1 MNAKR
6 ADLCWRTESRAESTL
21 KPRRAA
27 AVQIEDERLPFV
39 AAEVFELR
47 PGLLCGVDVH
57 GNAALSEGREGR
69 RFGERFEPR
78 SDRREPRQTGV
89 AASALSGL
97 PHGSGVSYRFASQK
111 RCPSHLIAVGGPHA
125 GWGCIAGILLWLS
138 YRPPRRRLRREC

>member
-1 MNAKR
+1 MLVPAPHATFSAELPPTTGVANERQKR
-6 ADLCWRTESRAESTL
+6 ADLCWRTESRAESPL

-69 RFGERFEPR
+69 RFGERFEPGV
-78 SDRREPRQTGV
+78 RQ
-89 AASALSGL
+89 ARA
-97 PHGSGVSYRFASQK
+97 
-111 RCPSHLIAVGGPHA
+111 
-125 GWGCIAGILLWLS
+125 
-138 YRPPRRRLRREC
+138 